1 MEVGVIP
8 GLATT
13 APGDVATAQGL
24 VDESAVSVCSGD
36 RRWRVVGSERK
47 EVKAALEAW

>member
-1 MEVGVIP
+1 MGVEVEP

-24 VDESAVSVCSGD
+24 VGESAMSGSG
-36 RRWRVVGSERK
+36 V
-47 EVKAALEAW
+47 